1 MTLEIALV
9 LALVVIAMAGFVWE
23 KFPPDVVALG
33 VLVVIAASGLV
44 PVADVFAVFAN
55 PAPLT
60 VAALFVLCAALLRCG
75 ALDYLSGSLERVQGL
90 PYPLVIFLLVLLVA
104 FVSAWIN
111 NTPVVVVF
119 VPVAISLARRM
130 GLPVS
135 KFLIPVSFASVL
147 GGNCT
152 LIGTSTNLVANG
164 ILVERDLPGIGMFE
178 LAAVGVP
185 AALLGALYLGLAGR
199 RLLPNREPL
208 TATLSEDERRE
219 YFAEAYVH
227 P

>member
-119 VPVAISLARRM
+119 VPVAISLARRT

-135 KFLIPVSFASVL
+135 KFLIPVSFAAVL

-164 ILVERDLPGIGMFE
+164 ILL
-178 LAAVGVP
+178 
-185 AALLGALYLGLAGR
+185 
-199 RLLPNREPL
+199 
-208 TATLSEDERRE
+208 
-219 YFAEAYVH
+219 
-227 P
+227 